1 MNYEQV
7 KTTKEEVRRV
17 NKARQK
23 ELDEAVLLGKI
34 LNIISLM

>member
-7 KTTKEEVRRV
+7 KAIREERRRV

-23 ELDEAVLLGKI
+23 ELDEAILLDKI
-34 LNIISLM
+34 LDIISLM

>member
-7 KTTKEEVRRV
+7 KAIREERRRV

-23 ELDEAVLLGKI
+23 ELDEAILMEKI
-34 LNIISLM
+34 LYIISLM